1 MERKT
6 FFAEVVLPLPVQGYF
21 TYRIPHTFVDEMAV
35 GIRVVVQFGKKK
47 IYTALVKSIHEN
59 IPQDYT
65 PKYIL
70 AILDSSPII
79 HPLQFQFW
87 EWMASYYMCTIG
99 EVMNAALPSA
109 LKLGSETSLVLNPD
123 YIGDPESLTER
134 EFLIYEAVQIQQKVT
149 LSDVSKIVDL
159 VKTYPLVRTLI
170 EKGVVLQEEELNDP
184 FRPKITEFIQFSKAC
199 FDDKNLEEAINKLE
213 KRAHKQLEI
222 VLSLIQLSKR
232 FSNNPVSVKKKD
244 LLTKSGATSPQLK
257 SLEEKGI
264 IVIEKRVISRLPE
277 YNSSSQVVDII
288 FSEAQQTAYT
298 QLKESLRGKTVS
310 LLHGVTGSGK
320 TELYIKAISE
330 AIEQGKQVLYLL
342 PEIALTAQIIT
353 RLRKYFGNKVGI
365 YHSRYNM
372 HERAEVWHR
381 VNKKESNS
389 YQIIL
394 GARSSLFLP
403 FYNLGLIIIDEE
415 HDYSFKQFNPAPRY
429 NARDAAIWLAYK
441 HGAKVIL
448 GSATPCIESYYN
460 ARSGKYG
467 FVELKERFGGLKL
480 PEVLVADLKT
490 AYKRKEMHT
499 HFSDFLLKHIDE
511 ALKNKEQIILFQNR
525 RGFSLRLECEACGWI
540 PQCISCDV
548 SLTYHKHFNQLRC
561 HYCGYNKK
569 VPTHC
574 PECGSAKVTM
584 KGFGTE
590 KIEEDLSILYPNHRI
605 ERMDLDTTRSKN
617 SYQRIIH
624 DFENH
629 NIDILVGTQMVT
641 KGLDFDNVSLVG
653 VLSADSMI
661 NFPDFRSFERSY
673 QLMAQVSGR
682 AGRKKKQG
690 QVVIQTFNPFHD
702 AIRYVMDNNYKGMY
716 QSQILERKNFHY
728 PPFYRLINISLRHRD
743 PVILNKAA
751 DVLAVELRQ
760 HFGNSILGPEYP
772 LVSRVKNLFIKQIMV
787 KMKRGQQFSQMRVT
801 LQNSLYAFE
810 GLQEYKS
817 VRISID
823 VDPY

>member
-6 FFAEVVLPLPVQGYF
+6 FFAEVVLPLPIQGYF
-21 TYRIPHTFVDEMAV
+21 TYRIPHSFVDEMAV

-70 AILDSSPII
+70 AILDSSPIT
-79 HPLQFQFW
+79 HPVQFEFW
-87 EWMASYYMCTIG
+87 EWMASYYMCSVG

-123 YIGDPESLTER
+123 YIGDPDSLTER
-134 EFLIYEAVQIQQKVT
+134 EFLIYEAVQIQQKIT

-159 VKTYPLVRTLI
+159 IKIYPLIRTLI

-184 FRPKITEFIQFSKAC
+184 FRPKITEFIQFSEAY
-199 FDDKNLEEAINKLE
+199 FDDKNLEEAINTLE
-213 KRAHKQLEI
+213 KKAHKQLEI

-232 FSNNPVSVKKKD
+232 FTKNPASVKKKD
-244 LLTKSGATSPQLK
+244 LLAKSGASSPQLK
-257 SLEEKGI
+257 SLVEKGI
-264 IVIEKRVISRLPE
+264 IVIEKKVISRLPE
-277 YNSSSQVVDII
+277 YNSSSKIADII
-288 FSEAQQTAYT
+288 FSEAQETAYT
-298 QLKESLRGKTVS
+298 QLKESLCDKTVS

-330 AIEQGKQVLYLL
+330 TIEQGKQVLYLL
-342 PEIALTAQIIT
+342 PEIALTTQIIT
-353 RLRKYFGNKVGI
+353 RLRRYFGNKVGI

-381 VNKKESNS
+381 VNKEASKS
-389 YQIIL
+389 YQIVL
-394 GARSSLFLP
+394 GARSALFLP
-403 FYNLGLIIIDEE
+403 FYDLGLIIIDEE

-429 NARDAAIWLAYK
+429 NARDAAIWLAHK

-448 GSATPCIESYYN
+448 GSATPCIETYYN

-467 FVELKERFGGLKL
+467 LVELNERFGGLEL
-480 PEVLVADLKT
+480 PEVQVADLKT
-490 AYKRKEMHT
+490 AHKRKEMHT

-617 SYQRIIH
+617 AYQRIIH
-624 DFENH
+624 DFENQH
-629 NIDILVGTQMVT
+629 IDILVGTQMVT

-690 QVVIQTFNPFHD
+690 KVVIQTFNPFHD
-702 AIRYVMDNNYKGMY
+702 AIRYVMDNNYQAMY

-751 DVLAVELRQ
+751 DVLAVDLRH

-787 KMKRGQQFSQMRVT
+787 KMQRGQQFSQMRIT

-817 VRISID
+817 IRISID